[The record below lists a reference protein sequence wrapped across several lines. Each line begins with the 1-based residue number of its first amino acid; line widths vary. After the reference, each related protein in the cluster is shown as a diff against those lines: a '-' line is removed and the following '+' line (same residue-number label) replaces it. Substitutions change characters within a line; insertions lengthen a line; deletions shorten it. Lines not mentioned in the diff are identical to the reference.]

1 MKKITRRNAVN
12 LFAQLGAMA
21 LGHLDDETLTATMD
35 NFNTFRK
42 VQEDFE
48 ALKKE
53 LFKRI
58 YGDVEKMDED
68 EKKRLQDFFDI
79 LNKMQNN
86 TSVEKLTE
94 LDTLAKET
102 YPELYEMRKKEI
114 NVILSLL
121 AKEIEVEI
129 VEVDADDF
137 IKGIVKG
144 KKDAPVHKIRAVFA
158 PMFKEEKTD
167 DKKADFSELDELL
180 KQQV

>member
-21 LGHLDDETLTATMD
+21 LGHLDDETLTTTML

-42 VQEDFE
+42 VYEDFE

-58 YGDVEKMDED
+58 YGDLEKMDED
-68 EKKRLQDFFDI
+68 EKKKIQDFFGI
-79 LNKMQNN
+79 LDKIQKN
-86 TSVEKLTE
+86 TSAEKIAE

-102 YPELYEMRKKEI
+102 YPELYEMRVRELK
-114 NVILSLL
+114 VIFSLL

-129 VEVDADDF
+129 AEVDADDF

-144 KKDAPVHKIRAVFA
+144 KKDAPVHEIRAVFA
-158 PMFKEEKTD
+158 PMFKEEKKD

-180 KQQV
+180 EKQV